1 MKPFPVYK
9 QLDEMDCGPTC
20 LRMVAKYHGQAYSI
34 EYLREKS
41 NITRAG
47 ASLGG
52 LAEAAEGI
60 GFSTLALHSTLDM
73 LRQDIPLPCIAYWR
87 QRHYVVVH
95 RISGGKVYVADP
107 AHGLVTY
114 PEAQFMQGWLP
125 PRTKITDDAE
135 GLVLVLEPTPA
146 FYETPEDGLEK
157 PRQGLGFLFP
167 YLKPFRKYLYQLLLS
182 LLVGGGLQLMF
193 PFLMQALVDNGINTQ
208 NLHFVNLILLA
219 QLTLFASRTFVE
231 VIRTW
236 LLIHVT
242 SRVNVRLLSAFL
254 SKLLRLP
261 LSFFDSKNVGDLMQR
276 IQDHTRIQ
284 TFLSVTTLDVIFS
297 IVSLLIFGTV
307 LYVFNG
313 LIFLVFLIGSA
324 LYVAWVMAFM
334 KRRAELDF
342 LFFDQASGN
351 QSSTIQLINGVQEIK
366 LNNSERRRRQE
377 WETMQIRLAKLTLR
391 SVSLNQLQTTGAN
404 FINEIKNI
412 TITYIAAK
420 AVIDGQITLGAMLS
434 VQYIIGQLN
443 LPITNF
449 LTFSRTY
456 QDAKLSIER
465 LVEIHSKEEEEDPR
479 EGQLTFLLGEPSMR
493 LGPGLGFRYGSRNA
507 PLVLRD
513 LDIHIPAGKVTAIVG
528 ASGSGKT
535 TLLKLLLKFYPP
547 AEGTIQV
554 GGVSLAALNTTFWRR
569 QCGIV
574 LQEGYIFA
582 DTVAKNI
589 SESDSDGRVD
599 PARLMEAARIA
610 NILEFVES
618 LPSGFNTRI
627 GASGMNLSG
636 GQKQRILIARAVYK
650 NPTFLFFDEATSA
663 LDANNEQII
672 MRNLQE
678 FYKGRTVVIV
688 AHRLSTVRHAD
699 QLLVLHHGQ
708 VVEQG
713 THDTLTAAR
722 GEYYRLVKNQLELG
736 S

>member
-41 NITRAG
+41 NITQSG

-52 LAEAAEGI
+52 LAEAAETI
-60 GFSTLALHSTLDM
+60 GFSTLALHATLEM
-73 LRQDIPLPCIAYWR
+73 LGEDIPLPCIAYWR
-87 QRHYVVVH
+87 GRHYVVVH
-95 RISGGKVYVADP
+95 HVTPTKISIADP
-107 AHGLVTY
+107 AFGLVTY
-114 PEAQFMQGWLP
+114 SPEQFMQGWLP
-125 PRTKITDDAE
+125 PRTKVTPDAE
-135 GLVLVLEPTPA
+135 GLLLVLEPTPA
-146 FYETPEDGLEK
+146 FFEAMEDGLEK
-157 PRQGLGFLFP
+157 PRQGLRFLFP
-167 YLKPFRKYLYQLLLS
+167 YLRPFRKYFYQLILS
-182 LLVGGGLQLMF
+182 LVVGGGLQLVF

-231 VIRTW
+231 IIRTW

-242 SRVNVRLLSAFL
+242 SRVNVRLLSSFL
-254 SKLLRLP
+254 LKLLRLP
-261 LSFFDSKNVGDLMQR
+261 ISFFDSKNVGDLMQR

-284 TFLSVTTLDVIFS
+284 TFLSVTTLDVLFS
-297 IVSLLIFGTV
+297 VVSLLIFGTI
-307 LYVFNG
+307 LYIFNS

-324 LYVAWVMAFM
+324 LYVGWVLLFM

-342 LFFDQASGN
+342 LYFDQAAGN

-377 WETMQIRLAKLTLR
+377 WESMQIRLAKLTLKN
-391 SVSLNQLQTTGAN
+391 VSLTQLQTTGAN
-404 FINEIKNI
+404 FLNEIKNI
-412 TITYIAAK
+412 IITYIAAK

-456 QDAKLSIER
+456 QDARLSIER
-465 LVEIHSKEEEEDPR
+465 LVEAHSKEEEEDPR
-479 EGQLTFLLGEPSMR
+479 EGNLTFLTAEPNIR
-493 LGPGLGFRYGSRNA
+493 LGPGLSFRYGSRNA
-507 PLVLRD
+507 PLVLRN
-513 LDIHIPAGKVTAIVG
+513 LHFSIPAGKVTAIVG

-535 TLLKLLLKFYPP
+535 TLLKLLLKYYAPT
-547 AEGTIQV
+547 EGSIQV
-554 GGVSLAALNTTFWRR
+554 GGVSLAALSTAYWRR
-569 QCGIV
+569 QCGTV

-582 DTVAKNI
+582 DTVARNI
-589 SESDSDGRVD
+589 SESDSEGRID
-599 PARLMEAARIA
+599 PARLLEAARIA
-610 NILEFVES
+610 NILEFVEA
-618 LPSGFNTRI
+618 LPNGFNTRI
-627 GASGMNLSG
+627 GASGLSLSG

-650 NPTFLFFDEATSA
+650 NPSFLFFDEATSA

-672 MRNLQE
+672 MQNLQE

-699 QLLVLHHGQ
+699 QLLVLHHGE

-713 THDTLTAAR
+713 THDTLTAAQ

>member
-41 NITRAG
+41 NITRSG

-52 LAEAAEGI
+52 LAEAAETI
-60 GFSTLALHSTLDM
+60 GFSTLALHATLEM
-73 LRQDIPLPCIAYWR
+73 LGEDIPLPCIAYWR
-87 QRHYVVVH
+87 GRHYVVVH
-95 RISGGKVYVADP
+95 RVTPAKIYIADP
-107 AHGLVTY
+107 AFGLVTY
-114 PEAQFMQGWLP
+114 SPEQFMQGWLP
-125 PRTKITDDAE
+125 PRTKVTPEAE
-135 GLVLVLEPTPA
+135 GLLLVLEPTPA
-146 FYETPEDGLEK
+146 FFEAMEDGLEK
-157 PRQGLGFLFP
+157 PRQGLSFLFP
-167 YLKPFRKYLYQLLLS
+167 YLRPFRKYFYQLLLS
-182 LLVGGGLQLMF
+182 LVVGGGLQLVF

-231 VIRTW
+231 IIRTW

-242 SRVNVRLLSAFL
+242 SRVNVRLLSSFL
-254 SKLLRLP
+254 LKLLRLP
-261 LSFFDSKNVGDLMQR
+261 ISFFDSKNVGDLMQR

-284 TFLSVTTLDVIFS
+284 TFLSVTTLDVLFS
-297 IVSLLIFGTV
+297 IVSLVIFGTI
-307 LYVFNG
+307 LYIFNR

-324 LYVAWVMAFM
+324 LYVGWVLLFM

-342 LFFDQASGN
+342 LYFDQAAGN

-377 WETMQIRLAKLTLR
+377 WESMQIRLAKLTLKN
-391 SVSLNQLQTTGAN
+391 VSLTQLQTTGAN
-404 FINEIKNI
+404 FLNEIKNI
-412 TITYIAAK
+412 IITYIAAK

-456 QDAKLSIER
+456 QDARLSIER
-465 LVEIHSKEEEEDPR
+465 LVEVHSKEEEEDPR
-479 EGQLTFLLGEPSMR
+479 EGNLTFLTAEPSIR
-493 LGPGLGFRYGSRNA
+493 LGPGLSFRYGSRNA
-507 PLVLRD
+507 PLVLRN
-513 LDIHIPAGKVTAIVG
+513 LHFSIPAGKVTAIVG

-535 TLLKLLLKFYPP
+535 TLLKLLLKYYAPT
-547 AEGTIQV
+547 EGSIQV
-554 GGVSLAALNTTFWRR
+554 GGVSLAALSTAYWRR
-569 QCGIV
+569 QCGTV

-582 DTVAKNI
+582 DTVARNI
-589 SESDSDGRVD
+589 SESDSEGRID
-599 PARLMEAARIA
+599 PARLLEAARIA
-610 NILEFVES
+610 NILEFVEA
-618 LPSGFNTRI
+618 LPNGFNTRI
-627 GASGMNLSG
+627 GASGLSLSG

-650 NPTFLFFDEATSA
+650 NPEFLFFDEATSA

-672 MRNLQE
+672 MQNLQE

-699 QLLVLHHGQ
+699 QLLVLHHGE

-713 THDTLTAAR
+713 THDTLTATQ